1 MEPMTSTLKVK
12 LRDQAT
18 KQEVEKSTELHRAIF
33 RAMIA
38 LQRLPMYQQQQ
49 MQRAQPGAIV
59 AAATVGNGAA
69 AAGVGGGTVAGS
81 ARFDALVREAR
92 SGNALYREVE
102 NGVRAD
108 AVGGGGGFGYN
119 GMDVDG

>member
-1 MEPMTSTLKVK
+1 MTSTLKVK

-38 LQRLPMYQQQQ
+38 LERLPIQQAQQ
-49 MQRAQPGAIV
+49 G
-59 AAATVGNGAA
+59 GGAA
-69 AAGVGGGTVAGS
+69 PSS
-81 ARFDALVREAR
+81 ARFEALVREAR

-108 AVGGGGGFGYN
+108 AVGAGAMGYN
-119 GMDVDG
+119 GMEIDG